1 MKIFNKLV
9 RDKIPEIIKKSGGKP
24 FTVILSPDEYSKYL
38 NEKLLEE
45 CNELINA
52 ADNLSKT
59 EELADVLEVIY
70 SIAKFSGISL
80 KNLEEVRKNKKN
92 ENGGFESRIFLKHT
106 N

>member
-1 MKIFNKLV
+1 M
-9 RDKIPEIIKKSGGKP
+9 
-24 FTVILSPDEYSKYL
+24 
-38 NEKLLEE
+38 EE

-52 ADNLSKT
+52 TDNLSKT

>member
-1 MKIFNKLV
+1 MKVFNKLV
-9 RDKIPEIIKKSGGKP
+9 RDKIPEIIEKSGGEP
-24 FTVILSPDEYSKYL
+24 FTVILSPDEYSKCL
-38 NEKLLEE
+38 NDKLLEE

-52 ADNLSKT
+52 TNNLSKT

-80 KNLEEVRKNKKN
+80 KNLEEIRKNKKSK
-92 ENGGFESRIFLKHT
+92 NGGFESRIFLKYI

>member
-52 ADNLSKT
+52 TDNLSKT

>member
-1 MKIFNKLV
+1 MKVFNKLV
-9 RDKIPEIIKKSGGKP
+9 RDKIPEIIKKSGGEP
-24 FTVILSPDEYSKYL
+24 FAFILSPDEYSKYL

-52 ADNLSKT
+52 TDNLSKT